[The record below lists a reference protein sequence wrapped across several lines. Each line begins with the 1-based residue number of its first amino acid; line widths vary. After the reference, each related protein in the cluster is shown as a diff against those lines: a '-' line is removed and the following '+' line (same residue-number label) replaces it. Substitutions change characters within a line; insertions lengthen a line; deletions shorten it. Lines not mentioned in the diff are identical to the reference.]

1 MEASVVIP
9 MWQLIVSIV
18 LFAGS
23 FAVFA
28 YMTRTNTKHIEALF
42 IKTDAMME
50 EKEARATFVTLE
62 LYKSEISHLNKTLE
76 DVKVQSTQILSLLT
90 SRSNKN

>member
-9 MWQLIVSIV
+9 VWQVIVSIV

-23 FAVFA
+23 YAVIA
-28 YMTRTNTKHIEALF
+28 HMTRTNTKHIETLF
-42 IKTDAMME
+42 VKSDAMME

-62 LYKSEISHLNKTLE
+62 LYKSEVNHLNKTLE
-76 DVKVQSTQILSLLT
+76 DLKTQNTQILSILT
-90 SRSNKN
+90 SKLH